1 MHYISSTSTLY
12 VPDNIKSVSVFNVQ
26 GQDVLNTQCL
36 NNTISLAELCR
47 GIYIVKAMTNDGNT
61 LSMKLVKK

>member
-1 MHYISSTSTLY
+1 MHLAFFYVLY
-12 VPDNIKSVSVFNVQ
+12 
-26 GQDVLNTQCL
+26 TQCL